1 MKTLVIARREARA
14 YLASPGAYIIIAVF
28 AAITGYLFVDGVS
41 VPFPEATVH
50 RYAGAVIF
58 SLVFLGP
65 ALTMR
70 LLAEERRLGTLDL
83 LLSSPVSD
91 WQVVAGKYLGAMALY
106 VLMLLAT
113 LFYAALLY
121 WLGTPDS
128 GPVATAYLGLFLYG
142 AATLAVGLWASS
154 LTANQAVAAVVGV
167 GVLVLLSITQAGRG
181 LDRRMGVN
189 AIGGDLHGD
198 AFRRSAARSLGPLRH
213 RLLPQR
219 HSAVSVSLG
228 AVNRE
233 QAVGVTRAMSG
244 E

>member
-14 YLASPGAYIIIAVF
+14 HLASPGAYIIIAVF
-28 AAITGYLFVDGVS
+28 TAITGYLFVDGVS

-50 RYAGAVIF
+50 RYAGAVTF

-113 LFYAALLY
+113 LFYAVLLY
-121 WLGTPDS
+121 WLGTPDT

-167 GVLVLLSITQAGRG
+167 GVLVLLSITQLAAASTDGWASTVLEETSMVTHFADLRRG
-181 LDRRMGVN
+181 VLDLSDIVYYLSVIVLFLFLSVRSIESRRWV
-189 AIGGDLHGD
+189 
-198 AFRRSAARSLGPLRH
+198 
-213 RLLPQR
+213 
-219 HSAVSVSLG
+219 
-228 AVNRE
+228 
-233 QAVGVTRAMSG
+233 
-244 E
+244 

>member
-1 MKTLVIARREARA
+1 MKTLVIASREARA
-14 YLASPGAYIIIAVF
+14 YLTSPGAYIIIAVF
-28 AAITGYLFVDGVS
+28 TAITGYLFVDGVS

-91 WQVVAGKYLGAMALY
+91 WHVVAGKYLGALALY

-142 AATLAVGLWASS
+142 AAALAVGLWASS

-167 GVLVLLSITQAGRG
+167 GVLVLLSITQLAAASTEGWASTVLEETSMVTHFADLRRG
-181 LDRRMGVN
+181 VVDLSDIAYYLSVILLFLFLSVRSIESRRWV
-189 AIGGDLHGD
+189 
-198 AFRRSAARSLGPLRH
+198 
-213 RLLPQR
+213 
-219 HSAVSVSLG
+219 
-228 AVNRE
+228 
-233 QAVGVTRAMSG
+233 
-244 E
+244 

>member
-167 GVLVLLSITQAGRG
+167 GVLVLLSITQLAAASTGGWASTVLEETSMVTHFADLRRG
-181 LDRRMGVN
+181 VLDLSDIVYYLSVIVLFLFLSVRSIESRRWV
-189 AIGGDLHGD
+189 
-198 AFRRSAARSLGPLRH
+198 
-213 RLLPQR
+213 
-219 HSAVSVSLG
+219 
-228 AVNRE
+228 
-233 QAVGVTRAMSG
+233 
-244 E
+244 

>member
-1 MKTLVIARREARA
+1 MKTLIIARREAGA

-50 RYAGAVIF
+50 RYAGAIIF

-121 WLGTPDS
+121 WLGTPGLRPGGDGVPGPLPLRGGDARGGPLGIVADGQPS
-128 GPVATAYLGLFLYG
+128 GCGSRRRGRPR
-142 AATLAVGLWASS
+142 
-154 LTANQAVAAVVGV
+154 AAVDHA
-167 GVLVLLSITQAGRG
+167 AGRG
-181 LDRRMGVN
+181 VDRRMGVN
-189 AIGGDLHGD
+189 RIGGDLDGD

-233 QAVGVTRAMSG
+233 QAVGVTRATSG